1 MPALRQLVQPGCA
14 ETANNAPRSCVSVSL
29 GSPHWFSRL
38 QSLMSDFGNG
48 ATIGRAVLGM
58 CGIDTIFDDNV
69 AIANHGIR
77 PKCTLS
83 SCFWSGFHRNVNSQ
97 DSPPLRTLRRLCAER
112 PPPESEE

>member
-1 MPALRQLVQPGCA
+1 MPVLRQLVQPGWV
-14 ETANNAPRSCVSVSL
+14 ETANSAPDSWVSVSL

-83 SCFWSGFHRNVNSQ
+83 SCFWSGFHRRD
-97 DSPPLRTLRRLCAER
+97 DSRST
-112 PPPESEE
+112 PPPHNSL